1 MLARM
6 QRKGNS
12 GTLAAGMQ
20 ISTAIMGNSMEFPQT
35 ISNRMTIGLRNP
47 TNGTI
52 AKGNELSTSTK
63 CLYFHVN

>member
-6 QRKGNS
+6 QRKGNA

-20 ISTAIMGNSMEFPQT
+20 ISTAIMENSMEFPQT
-35 ISNRMTIGLRNP
+35 IKNRMTIGLRNP
-47 TNGTI
+47 TNGNI
-52 AKGNELSTSTK
+52 SKGNELSTSTK